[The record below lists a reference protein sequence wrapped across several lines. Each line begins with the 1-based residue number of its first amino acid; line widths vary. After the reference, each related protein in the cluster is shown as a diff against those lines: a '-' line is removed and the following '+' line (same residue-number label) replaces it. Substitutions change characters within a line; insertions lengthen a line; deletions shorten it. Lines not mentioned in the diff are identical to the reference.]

1 MPAVDVRRARAETP
15 GCDSVAHFNN
25 AGAALM
31 PQPVLDAVRGHLDRE
46 ATIGG
51 YEAEAEAS
59 ERLRSVYDDLAGLIG
74 AQPSEIA
81 VVENATRAWDMAF
94 YALTADLAPGDR
106 ILTAQAEYAS
116 NYLAYL
122 QVARRTGAVV
132 EVVEDDE
139 HGQLSVAALREA
151 LDERVRLVSVTHVP
165 TNGGLVNP
173 AREIGLAAN
182 EAGVPFLLDA
192 CQSVGQLPVD
202 VGELG
207 CDALAATGRK
217 FLRGPRGTGF
227 LYVREALIERLEP
240 PLIDLHAATWT
251 ARDQYR
257 LAARRPPLRDLGG
270 LGRRQARPRRRGRL
284 RPRVGPRGDRR
295 ARRPASP
302 TTCASQLDSIDGTT
316 VHDSGEQRCAIV
328 SFTVD
333 GVPSGDVKAA
343 LASDAINVSVS
354 PRSHTRLDME
364 ARGLPDLTR
373 ASVHYYNT
381 EDEVSRAGRRGQPA
395 RRRVARRPLAE
406 TVLERAL
413 DARVERVEA
422 VQRQRLR

>member
-1 MPAVDVRRARAETP
+1 MPTVDVRRARAETP

-51 YEAEAEAS
+51 YEAEAEAG
-59 ERLRSVYDDLAGLIG
+59 ERLRSVYADLAGLIG
-74 AQPSEIA
+74 ARPNEIA

-94 YALTADLAPGDR
+94 YALTADLEPGDR

-122 QVARRTGAVV
+122 QVARRTGAEVD
-132 EVVEDDE
+132 VVEDDE

-173 AREIGLAAN
+173 AREIGRAAN

-257 LAARRPPLRDLGG
+257 LQPDGRRFETWEGSVAGKLGLGVAAAYAREWGLEAIAERDGG
-270 LGRRQARPRRRGRL
+270 LADDL
-284 RPRVGPRGDRR
+284 RTQL
-295 ARRPASP
+295 AS
-302 TTCASQLDSIDGTT
+302 IEGTT

-381 EDEVSRAGRRGQPA
+381 EDEVARLAGAVSRLAAAARGA
-395 RRRVARRPLAE
+395 R
-406 TVLERAL
+406 
-413 DARVERVEA
+413 
-422 VQRQRLR
+422 

>member
-1 MPAVDVRRARAETP
+1 MPTVDVRRARAETP

-31 PQPVLDAVRGHLDRE
+31 PQPVVDAVRGHLQRE
-46 ATIGG
+46 TEIGG

-59 ERLRSVYDDLAGLIG
+59 ERLGSVYDELGALIG

-94 YALTADLAPGDR
+94 YALTADFGPGDR

-122 QVARRTGAVV
+122 QVARRTGAEIAVV
-132 EVVEDDE
+132 PDDE
-139 HGQLSVAALREA
+139 QGQLSVAALRE
-151 LDERVRLVSVTHVP
+151 LVDERVRLISVTHVP

-173 AREIGLAAN
+173 AKAIGRVAN

-202 VGELG
+202 VGDLG
-207 CDALAATGRK
+207 CDMLAATGRK

-227 LYVREALIERLEP
+227 LYVRAALIEQLEP
-240 PLIDLHAATWT
+240 PLVDLHAATWT

-257 LAARRPPLRDLGG
+257 LQPDARRFETWEGYVAGKLG
-270 LGRRQARPRRRGRL
+270 LGVAAAYAREWGLDAIRERVTGLADDL
-284 RPRVGPRGDRR
+284 RV
-295 ARRPASP
+295 
-302 TTCASQLDSIDGTT
+302 QLDSVDGVA
-316 VHDSGEQRCAIV
+316 VHDAGAERCAIV

-333 GVPSGDVKAA
+333 GVSSAEVRSA
-343 LASDAINVSVS
+343 LAGDAINVSVS
-354 PRSHTRLDME
+354 PRSQTRLDME
-364 ARGLPDLTR
+364 ARGLPDLVR
-373 ASVHYYNT
+373 ASAHYYNT
-381 EDEVSRAGRRGQPA
+381 EDEVARLAGAVSRLAAAARGA
-395 RRRVARRPLAE
+395 R
-406 TVLERAL
+406 
-413 DARVERVEA
+413 
-422 VQRQRLR
+422 